1 MPHGICSVGEA
12 AIAETPPSTILD
24 AYPSLHWPQGL
35 LYLHQGRALLSQ
47 FQLQA
52 CHHLDVSARNIREVA
67 KYAIDEHN
75 SESDDNL
82 VFVKIIEGKWQVRSA
97 ILIYDLTIAAKNEGG
112 ATKNYKTV
120 VMESGRDK
128 ILYSFNEL

>member
-1 MPHGICSVGEA
+1 MNDKREKTTRKKKRKEPQKNKMKSLICFSLIHLSLISVVEAFPGDGELVS
-12 AIAETPPSTILD
+12 IK
-24 AYPSLHWPQGL
+24 
-35 LYLHQGRALLSQ
+35 
-47 FQLQA
+47 
-52 CHHLDVSARNIREVA
+52 DVSARNIREVA

>member
-1 MPHGICSVGEA
+1 MMKSLICFSLILLPLIFVVEAFPGDGELVS
-12 AIAETPPSTILD
+12 IK
-24 AYPSLHWPQGL
+24 
-35 LYLHQGRALLSQ
+35 
-47 FQLQA
+47 
-52 CHHLDVSARNIREVA
+52 DVSARNIREVA

-128 ILYSFNEL
+128 ILYSFNEV